1 MAVSFVHKKPVDME
15 KLTIQHEKQ
24 IALGN
29 MGVNARGD
37 VLGAGGKILKTREE
51 VMKEYYEANPEI
63 NPKAIVNIKYTK
75 EEDASSKKKID
86 AVLNPPVVESNP
98 VSVKSETPTIK
109 KTKIVK
115 NESDFKKIEKDE

>member
-75 EEDASSKKKID
+75 DEDASSKKKID

-98 VSVKSETPTIK
+98 VSVKSETPIIK

>member
-75 EEDASSKKKID
+75 EEDNASKKKID
-86 AVLNPPVVESNP
+86 AVLNPPVAELNS
-98 VSVKSETPTIK
+98 VSAKSEPVVSR
-109 KTKIVK
+109 KTKT
-115 NESDFKKIEKDE
+115 SKIEQAFENVAKDE

>member
-75 EEDASSKKKID
+75 EEDSAPKKKID
-86 AVLNPPVVESNP
+86 AVLNPPVIESNP
-98 VSVKSETPTIK
+98 VSAKSESTVSRK
-109 KTKIVK
+109 AKT
-115 NESDFKKIEKDE
+115 SKIEQAFENVAKDE

>member
-98 VSVKSETPTIK
+98 VSVKSEAPAIK

-115 NESDFKKIEKDE
+115 NELDFKKIEKDE